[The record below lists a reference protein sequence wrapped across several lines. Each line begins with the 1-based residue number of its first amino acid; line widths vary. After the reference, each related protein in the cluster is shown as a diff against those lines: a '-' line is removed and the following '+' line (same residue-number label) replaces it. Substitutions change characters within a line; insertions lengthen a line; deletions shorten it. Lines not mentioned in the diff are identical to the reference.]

1 MMARGRHWF
10 VLLVVL
16 AGVLPLVACAS
27 IPDSSDLIPV
37 RRVDEGD
44 VQTPTPAPRPN
55 LDAFELVRSFVD
67 HSAESENDYAAA
79 RSHLTPAAKQSWNPP
94 QRTLIVDFVDTIPV
108 PSPEGTPLGVQ
119 WVSVQATKVGWLEP
133 DQSFVPDAGR
143 YSDQLR
149 VERQLDGQWRIAT
162 PPAELVASR
171 QSFTDNYRAVPVY
184 FLDHDRTGVVPD
196 LRYVVS
202 QPASTLPRRVVDLLV
217 MGPSQSF
224 RAAMGTAL
232 PDGVH
237 PQTNVSEADDGA
249 LVVNLSSLGVVTL
262 ETRRLIAAQV
272 VLSLERVS
280 NSRVRLQEDGAPLL
294 PNQEELRPAD
304 VASYDTG
311 SSAVRQDAPGLAVVD
326 ERLHLLDQRAAPV
339 PGPTGSGEL
348 AVIQAG
354 QSPGGSQMAVV
365 VRRPTG
371 GVELQVGP
379 YGAAPVPVGVQGSF
393 MSKPTW
399 HGNNEFWTVVDG
411 QRVVRVAQGLD
422 GRWQAF
428 PVDTRAFAGG
438 HEISDLRLSG
448 DSTRVAGVVDG
459 GIIVGGV
466 SDQNGQTVLQPPV
479 VLSGG
484 PQNATVTSVE
494 WLDDDSLVAITESS
508 AAPVVGVTVDGFKW
522 TTYASENLTQPMG
535 AITVTPDKKVVV
547 ADHSG
552 VWQVSGP
559 SDVWHLLPVPIG
571 GSSIP
576 FYPG

>member
-1 MMARGRHWF
+1 MMVPGRRWF
-10 VLLVVL
+10 ALLVALV
-16 AGVLPLVACAS
+16 GVLPLTACAS

-44 VQTPTPAPRPN
+44 VQVPIPAPRAN

-67 HSAESENDYAAA
+67 HSAEPENDYAAA
-79 RSHLTPAAKQSWNPP
+79 REHLTPQEKNTWNPP
-94 QRTLIVDFVDTIPV
+94 QQMLIVDFVDTIPL
-108 PSPEGTPLGVQ
+108 PSPAGTPVGVQ

-133 DQSFVPDAGR
+133 DQSFVPDAGQ
-143 YSDQLR
+143 YSAQLR
-149 VERQLDGQWRIAT
+149 VERQPDGQWRIAT
-162 PPAELVASR
+162 PPTELVASR
-171 QSFTDNYRAVPVY
+171 ESFTGNYRAVPIF
-184 FLDHDRTGVVPD
+184 FLDHNRTGVVPD

-217 MGPSQSF
+217 MGPSQTF
-224 RAAMGTAL
+224 RSAMGTAL
-232 PDGVH
+232 PAGVH

-249 LVVNLSSLGVVTL
+249 LVVNLSSLGTVPV

-272 VLSLERVS
+272 VLSLARVS

-294 PNQEELRPAD
+294 TNQEELRPAD
-304 VASYDTG
+304 VASYDTAG
-311 SSAVRQDAPGLAVVD
+311 AVRQGVPGLAVVD
-326 ERLHLLDQRAAPV
+326 ERLRSLDQRAAPV

-354 QSPGGSQMAVV
+354 QSPDGSQLAVV
-365 VRRPTG
+365 VRRPAG
-371 GVELQVGP
+371 GVELQVGR
-379 YGAAPVPVGVQGSF
+379 YGAAPVPMAVVGSF

-399 HGNNEFWTVVDG
+399 RGNNEFWTVVDG
-411 QRVVRVAQGLD
+411 QRVVRVTEGPD

-428 PVDTRAFAGG
+428 PVDARAFAGG
-438 HEISDLRLSG
+438 HQIGDLRLSRDG
-448 DSTRVAGVVDG
+448 TRVAGVVDG
-459 GIIVGGV
+459 GIVVGGV
-466 SDQNGQTVLQPPV
+466 SDQNGQTVLQLPV

-484 PQNATVTSVE
+484 PQNATVTSVD
-494 WLDDDSLVAITESS
+494 WLDDESLVAITESS
-508 AAPVVGVTVDGFKW
+508 AAPVVGVTADGFKW
-522 TTYASENLTQPMG
+522 TTYASENLTEPMG
-535 AITVTPDKKVVV
+535 AITVTPDHKVVV

-559 SDVWHLLPVPIG
+559 GDVWHLLPVPIG